1 MLENFF
7 ELTAVREWNLKD
19 SGQGH
24 SGMLCIETGVTGRCF
39 LLLNHILLQESVL
52 CFS

>member
-1 MLENFF
+1 VLENVF

-24 SGMLCIETGVTGRCF
+24 SGMLFSEMGVIGKHF
-39 LLLNHILLQESVL
+39 Y
-52 CFS
+52 F